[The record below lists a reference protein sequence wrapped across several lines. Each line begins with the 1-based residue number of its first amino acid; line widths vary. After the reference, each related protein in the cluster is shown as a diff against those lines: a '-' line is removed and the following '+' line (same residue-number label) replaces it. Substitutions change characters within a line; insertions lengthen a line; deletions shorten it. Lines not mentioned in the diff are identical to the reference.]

1 MLAKV
6 KGVQWCSNAAKL
18 HDNELSSSF
27 SPLRIKEKYHL
38 HEDKRN
44 RSRVIVPSEA
54 VQLDRNKCTATITCC
69 FNIIN
74 VFLLFFRGWTYI
86 WATHSWK
93 ICFWSWL
100 TKIPKLVVAMI
111 TLEKVSI
118 HHLPWSIPQGILR
131 ARRLP
136 APVLYQRMNAF
147 ILMLPHIID

>member
-54 VQLDRNKCTATITCC
+54 IQSDQNNCTATITCS

-74 VFLLFFRGWTYI
+74 VFLLFFRGLTYI
-86 WATHSWK
+86 WAAHSQMLVFRADSWK
-93 ICFWSWL
+93 YQSSL
-100 TKIPKLVVAMI
+100 L
-111 TLEKVSI
+111 
-118 HHLPWSIPQGILR
+118 
-131 ARRLP
+131 RRLP
-136 APVLYQRMNAF
+136 WKKCPPTICRDQYLWESWK
-147 ILMLPHIID
+147 LDGSLPLFYINVWMHLF